1 MRATLPFAALLLAL
15 APAALPSQTAVSLQ
29 AGATT
34 GEYTNAFE
42 FGVRL
47 SPARPNSIGLGFS
60 FDAVPQ
66 TLSQGAL
73 IGLIDLSVAG
83 NLALARD
90 VRLELRTGGSAL
102 AGIGGGGA
110 GAVGGY
116 HVGGGVVLQGIG
128 PVGLRVDYT
137 YRRLQI
143 DGESRPLPSF
153 TLGLVLRH

>member
-60 FDAVPQ
+60 FDAVPRPP
-66 TLSQGAL
+66 
-73 IGLIDLSVAG
+73 
-83 NLALARD
+83 NP
-90 VRLELRTGGSAL
+90 L
-102 AGIGGGGA
+102 AGRADRPDRPFGCGEHRA
-110 GAVGGY
+110 G
-116 HVGGGVVLQGIG
+116 
-128 PVGLRVDYT
+128 P
-137 YRRLQI
+137 
-143 DGESRPLPSF
+143 
-153 TLGLVLRH
+153 